1 MGSFIFFVGRQTPNS
16 EVDLLLLHAKK
27 TESRSSCRPCPTKI
41 RIGPPPCVYKYGEVS
56 CLSHKS
62 SRSLRPACRRCSPLA
77 RVLSLRLLFFRA
89 CEKES
94 RGDDM
99 LVYEDLLTGLFARLP
114 AIFPCFF
121 LLCFG
126 GGFRFLG
133 RLDSCWDLGR
143 LDLFHR
149 RFQGAAHHIRKKKS
163 FLLTWLGWDS
173 YICN

>member
-1 MGSFIFFVGRQTPNS
+1 MEMGSFIFFVGRQTPNS

-121 LLCFG
+121 RLCFG
-126 GGFRFLG
+126 GGFRF
-133 RLDSCWDLGR
+133 LGR

-149 RFQGAAHHIRKKKS
+149 RFQGAAHDISEKKILS
-163 FLLTWLGWDS
+163 AHLVGMG
-173 YICN
+173 